1 VVTGSVI
8 GGNAMT
14 VSTLTANIMTT
25 STLTTTGNLI
35 VNGNVQSGAADSTY
49 FNASG
54 NQRTGGLFLTGD
66 ITAAQW
72 QLALTGGYKL
82 GFLVNNTGTTGPS
95 SNYTQVISFGNT
107 GNVGINYN
115 VDSPNYKLVIEQGFG
130 NNSNGLFISNT
141 NYGSMQGF
149 GLSMVNNGSSNFFSY
164 ATIQGYSSG
173 VAAEVPLCLQPT
185 SGNVGIGTNNPATLL
200 SIYGINNMFSLVNS
214 NTGNTTYMSFV
225 ANGANRGF
233 IGLDNSAGVGL
244 FGSGIAYGF
253 DIGTP
258 NNAPISFCT
267 NNAIRMTIAGN
278 GNVGIGTNSPSST
291 LTVNG
296 DISATSKLE
305 VSSADSY
312 QTVGLQIGTR
322 SGTAGSW
329 QFSVAG
335 SNGPQTQGALYIY
348 SDRAGVATL
357 VIQPTTGN
365 LFIAGS
371 LSKGSGTFDIA
382 HPLYPNTNRR
392 LVHSFIEGPR
402 CDLIYRGIIVLING
416 SASVYIDKQC
426 TYAPENAMDDG
437 TFEALCA
444 NPQYFLQNMSGFNR
458 VIGSIY
464 RGILTITCENNTATD
479 MISWMVVAE
488 RKDPFVKN
496 WDRTDSNGYLNTQ
509 YMK

>member
-1 VVTGSVI
+1 VI

-14 VSTLTANIMTT
+14 VSTLTTSGNAIISGNVGIGITNPTYALQLATASTINLGNALTTNINTTTVTAATPSAINVTYNGTISGPSGGAYTFTTNSASNGGFQIASGLTIGACYNVSIRAYGTLTNFQISDNNSVNYVIISLTGSYNTYT
-25 STLTTTGNLI
+25 STFKVITNSELWIQGITAGNGLTIVYNNITVQRLDTLVTGNVGI
-35 VNGNVQSGAADSTY
+35 G
-49 FNASG
+49 
-54 NQRTGGLFLTGD
+54 
-66 ITAAQW
+66 
-72 QLALTGGYKL
+72 
-82 GFLVNNTGTTGPS
+82 
-95 SNYTQVISFGNT
+95 

-115 VDSPNYKLVIEQGFG
+115 VDSPNYKLVIEQGLG
-130 NNSNGLFISNT
+130 NSSNGLFISNT

-149 GLSMVNNGSSNFFSY
+149 GLSMVHNGLYSY
-164 ATIQGYSSG
+164 ATIQGYTSG
-173 VAAEVPLCLQPT
+173 VAAVVPLCLQPT
-185 SGNVGIGTNNPATLL
+185 SGNVGIGTNNP
-200 SIYGINNMFSLVNS
+200 
-214 NTGNTTYMSFV
+214 
-225 ANGANRGF
+225 
-233 IGLDNSAGVGL
+233 
-244 FGSGIAYGF
+244 GSK
-253 DIGTP
+253 
-258 NNAPISFCT
+258 
-267 NNAIRMTIAGN
+267 
-278 GNVGIGTNSPSST
+278 

-296 DISATSKLE
+296 GISATSAVN
-305 VSSADSY
+305 VSGTDTY
-312 QTVGLQIGTR
+312 QTVGLGLSNST
-322 SGTAGSW
+322 GTATTW

-335 SNGPQTQGALYIY
+335 SNGPETQGALYIY
-348 SDRAGVATL
+348 GNRITVNSGFAL
-357 VIQPTTGN
+357 VIQPTSGN
-365 LFIAGS
+365 LHIAGA